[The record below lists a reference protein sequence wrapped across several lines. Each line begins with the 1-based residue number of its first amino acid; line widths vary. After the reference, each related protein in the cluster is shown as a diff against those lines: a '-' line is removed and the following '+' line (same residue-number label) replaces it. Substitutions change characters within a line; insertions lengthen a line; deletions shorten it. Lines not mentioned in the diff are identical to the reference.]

1 MNAMMSIAIFAIIL
15 AMEAAQIVKLGI
27 STLLLKDDVMALAQ
41 ETAKNV
47 II

>member
-15 AMEAAQIVKLGI
+15 AMEAAQIVKQVI
-27 STLLLKDDVMALAQ
+27 STLLKDDVMALAQ